1 MQRTTW
7 HNEGTP
13 FGSIGLQ
20 GATWIWL
27 PGTGTDTAYKGQCV
41 SGACYHGK
49 PFFLMTCTVYKS
61 LLHLNLSIELSQ
73 YVQPPILHG
82 SNESESTTLP
92 PTQFINPF
100 IHMHWWQPTLHSM
113 LALYVRGWLRA
124 NSIMGSISRHWV
136 QAQVATDTTRG
147 SARWCLYTLTS
158 LHMNHLEWSSMTV
171 PQASIRA
178 MPRSTA
184 TTQERE
190 RYGEP
195 CQRTYLWLTATY
207 PSRGGPGGVLAT
219 RLDPLSSWSQWM
231 NWKVSWFH
239 YQISTI

>member
-7 HNEGTP
+7 RNEGTP

-100 IHMHWWQPTLHSM
+100 IHMHWWQPLVTANTTFHAGPVCQGMTTSQQHHGQHQQ
-113 LALYVRGWLRA
+113 AL
-124 NSIMGSISRHWV
+124 
-136 QAQVATDTTRG
+136 
-147 SARWCLYTLTS
+147 
-158 LHMNHLEWSSMTV
+158 SS
-171 PQASIRA
+171 
-178 MPRSTA
+178 
-184 TTQERE
+184 
-190 RYGEP
+190 G
-195 CQRTYLWLTATY
+195 
-207 PSRGGPGGVLAT
+207 PSRNRHNQGFRQMVPLYINQFTHESSGMVFYDSSTGVDLGNAQINSNNPGKGKVWRT
-219 RLDPLSSWSQWM
+219 LSKNLFM
-231 NWKVSWFH
+231 ADCN
-239 YQISTI
+239 IP